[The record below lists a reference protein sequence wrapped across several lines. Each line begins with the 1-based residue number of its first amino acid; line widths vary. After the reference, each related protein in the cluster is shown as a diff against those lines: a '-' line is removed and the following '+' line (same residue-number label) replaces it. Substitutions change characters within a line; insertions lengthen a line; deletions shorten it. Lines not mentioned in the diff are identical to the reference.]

1 MFKNNLYSFTKEINI
16 SRSFAHFVTGICA
29 IIGGVFTVAG
39 MIDSM
44 VYHSAKALQ
53 KKIELG
59 KAS

>member
-1 MFKNNLYSFTKEINI
+1 MNLPYSFLPEIKFS
-16 SRSFAHFVTGICA
+16 SRSFAHFMTGICA

>member
-1 MFKNNLYSFTKEINI
+1 M
-16 SRSFAHFVTGICA
+16 TGICA